1 MGKEIDLLREYPKSK
16 RDITK
21 RLVEKDQKI
30 RTIARKFGKEFFDGE
45 RKYGYGGFNYNPK
58 YWQPVI
64 PTLKKHYNLNRHSKI
79 LDIGCAKGFL
89 LVDLIKA
96 IPGISV
102 SGIDI
107 SQYAIKNCH
116 PDISQSVS
124 VGDARSLP
132 YEDSS
137 FDLVLSINTL
147 HNLEINELSKSLKE
161 IERVSSKNSFITVD
175 AYRNTK
181 EKTNMES
188 WNLTAKTMLH
198 VDEWKKLFESSGY
211 KGDYYWFI
219 P

>member
-1 MGKEIDLLREYPKSK
+1 M
-16 RDITK
+16 
-21 RLVEKDQKI
+21 
-30 RTIARKFGKEFFDGE
+30 
-45 RKYGYGGFNYNPK
+45 
-58 YWQPVI
+58 
-64 PTLKKHYNLNRHSKI
+64 
-79 LDIGCAKGFL
+79 DIGCAKGFL